1 MSVEAR
7 DIDNEDDDEWV
18 LQDGKHLRPMV
29 TGCIQAKYCHD
40 TLGLPTRS
48 SNMSDTFSKALSI
61 AYGNEYN
68 MPDIVI
74 FSNSRFLFI
83 KATPIDSQQPA
94 TEDPI
99 LGSGYWHLQLATPPE
114 ETILL
119 YGLPAILPRLL
130 YLVPI
135 ASDGPDLISLVDDR
149 ATAKE
154 FLWIERTLQWL

>member
-1 MSVEAR
+1 MGDFVQVQSNQMVR
-7 DIDNEDDDEWV
+7 IDYICV
-18 LQDGKHLRPMV
+18 H
-29 TGCIQAKYCHD
+29 KYE
-40 TLGLPTRS
+40 GVGR
-48 SNMSDTFSKALSI
+48 
-61 AYGNEYN
+61 
-68 MPDIVI
+68 
-74 FSNSRFLFI
+74 LFI

-149 ATAKE
+149 TTAKE